1 MVLLDTSVIVAAFTP
16 DIHSEIAELWLDAPE
31 HFLVSDWAA
40 AEFSAAIRNKVR
52 RGIVRDETLGDV
64 EAAFDAW
71 TEGLGGRQRLLSQDV
86 AQARAMIARRPLLR
100 APDAMHIVIAARLS
114 ARLATFD
121 EGQAAA
127 AALEAV
133 PGFVP

>member
-31 HFLVSDWAA
+31 PFLVSDWAA

-52 RGIVRDETLGDV
+52 RGIVREERLGDV

-71 TEGLGGRQRLLSQDV
+71 TEGLGGRQRVLSQDV
-86 AQARAMIARRPLLR
+86 LQARAMIARRPLLR

-133 PGFVP
+133 PGFIL